1 MITAIEGNRN
11 DSNFDSNRVKLLTGA
26 GEIKTYDTDKDYKN
40 ANGRFAQGDIVT
52 YKVDADKDVKL
63 SKTST
68 SGKTLGLGYFED
80 DGDFI
85 MENGKAA
92 IQVNGT
98 KNAVYANSKT
108 VFVIYDGDDYKV
120 YTGINNAP
128 TVKSDSDK
136 KRHSLPEYS

>member
-85 MENGKAA
+85 MENSKAA
-92 IQVNGT
+92 IQ
-98 KNAVYANSKT
+98 SE
-108 VFVIYDGDDYKV
+108 
-120 YTGINNAP
+120 
-128 TVKSDSDK
+128 
-136 KRHSLPEYS
+136 RHQERRLCQQQDRVRHL